1 MICYSH
7 DSHIHVPWSLV
18 MMYKLI
24 ILYFL
29 QSQLFCTLFR
39 ITYKIKTEIGVFCL
53 FFKRNTSF
61 WFTLIEHLALH
72 CSANMVGVYSV
83 VLAMTSSHHNSIS
96 KIGNSRVI
104 PVFLILVQFS
114 TTGSINSGF

>member
-39 ITYKIKTEIGVFCL
+39 ITYKIKTEIGVFL
-53 FFKRNTSF
+53 FVFQKKYKFLVYLNRASSF
-61 WFTLIEHLALH
+61 ALLGQYGWCVLCSFGDDFFPPQQHQQDREFTR
-72 CSANMVGVYSV
+72 YSCF
-83 VLAMTSSHHNSIS
+83 SH
-96 KIGNSRVI
+96 SR
-104 PVFLILVQFS
+104 PVFY
-114 TTGSINSGF
+114 NR